1 MPEIIEKRWW
11 AYSKRNPLF
20 EILGYST
27 TGGDYRDD
35 ASSAMEILSKYLR
48 EPIPSDVELCVLP
61 AVEAEGYSG

>member
-20 EILGYST
+20 EILGHST
-27 TGGDYRDD
+27 IDGDYRDD